1 MNQLYDFSETKSAQ
15 TETGLMLSKLKNKST
30 NKFNW
35 RGFTLQLF
43 VITIIPLA
51 ALLLIVAFGSQSLHR
66 EAMRNL
72 VGDRDLRTARAA
84 ASSIEQEID
93 QSINTMDLLSRS
105 LDIQS
110 DFSSFIFKPEEI
122 NSIFDGGL
130 ALFSRDGQF
139 IKSSST
145 RIDWQK
151 IPPQILKSFNSLKKE
166 ITPSVVLGQP
176 VISKNSEAYLLIVT
190 ITDNHE
196 ILVGAFSANRLI
208 KNAIGDL
215 VQMSQTTTVVIS
227 PGEMDEKYEI
237 LFQTGT
243 LSLGKEGVFH
253 PGIRDSLNG
262 ESGINYYQGEEG
274 EHVIAFAPIPSAG
287 WGLVSEE
294 AWENIANPYL
304 NTTQYAPLTIIPV
317 FLFTLMAVWFGAR
330 RIVQPLQKLE
340 KQAANLAN
348 GDFAA
353 IQIPVGGIA
362 EIRNLQLELIEMAAK
377 LKDAQQNLHSYIG
390 AITEGIENERRS
402 LARDI
407 HDDTIQSLIAL
418 NQRIQ
423 LIMMKAADHQKKD
436 LQELLALMRQTM
448 ENLRR
453 MIRGLRPIYLEDLGL
468 SASLEMLVNEMEQT
482 ANIPIK
488 FQLHGLECRLDSNTE
503 MLLYRMVQE
512 SLNNVIHHA
521 EARHSW
527 VELGFSE
534 TEIFIKIWDDGK
546 GFVVPANPTDFTKY
560 GHFGLIGMQERAEII
575 NADFKISASPNNG
588 TEITIKIIK

>member
-1 MNQLYDFSETKSAQ
+1 
-15 TETGLMLSKLKNKST
+15 MLSKLKNKPT

-43 VITIIPLA
+43 VITIFPLT

-84 ASSIEQEID
+84 ASSIGQEID
-93 QSINTMDLLSRS
+93 RSINTMDLLSRS
-105 LDIQS
+105 LDTDT

-130 ALFSRDGQF
+130 ALFSQDGYF
-139 IKSSST
+139 IKSSSAQL
-145 RIDWQK
+145 DWQN
-151 IPPQILKSFNSLKKE
+151 ISPQSMKSINAINKKF
-166 ITPSVVLGQP
+166 TPFVILGQP
-176 VISKNSEAYLLIVT
+176 LTPRNSESYLLVAT
-190 ITDNHE
+190 FMDNQE
-196 ILVGAFSANRLI
+196 ILVGAFSANQLI
-208 KNAIGDL
+208 EKAIGDL
-215 VQMSQTTTVVIS
+215 VQASQISTVVVG
-227 PGEMDEKYEI
+227 PGEDDETYEI
-237 LFQTGT
+237 LFQTGN
-243 LSLGKEGVFH
+243 LSWGKEGTVH

-262 ESGINYYQGEEG
+262 ESGINYYQGEAG

-294 AWENIANPYL
+294 AWENIASPYL
-304 NTTQYAPLTIIPV
+304 NTTQYAPLTIVPV
-317 FLFTLMAVWFGAR
+317 FLFTLMAIWFGAR

-348 GDFAA
+348 GNFAA
-353 IQIPVGGIA
+353 IQIPVGGIE
-362 EIRNLQLELIEMAAK
+362 EIRNLQRELIEMAVK
-377 LKDAQQNLHSYIG
+377 LKAAQQNLHSYIG

-402 LARDI
+402 LAREI

-423 LIMMKAADHQKKD
+423 LIMMKADEPQKKE
-436 LQELLALMRQTM
+436 LQELLALVKQTM

-468 SASLEMLVNEMEQT
+468 SASLEMLVNEMEQA

-488 FQLHGLECRLDSNTE
+488 FQLHGVERRLDPNTE

-521 EARHSW
+521 EASHSW

-534 TEIFIKIWDDGK
+534 TELFIQIRDDGK
-546 GFVVPANPTDFTKY
+546 GFVVPANPTGFTQH
-560 GHFGLIGMQERAEII
+560 GHFGLVGMQERAEII
-575 NADFKISASPNNG
+575 NADFSISASPNNG
-588 TEITIKIIK
+588 TEIKIKIKK